1 MSRSKKGSV
10 SIGADKG
17 FLRLYWRYQGQ
28 RYYLPVGLPDT
39 PINRSVAQKKATT
52 IEMDILA
59 ENFDPTL
66 KRYKTGENHSSI
78 TIGVLFEQ
86 FTEYKSGFVD
96 SRTLAKYQ
104 ACLGYVSDF
113 LGERKA
119 TEISEKL
126 AIAFSHWLRDKMTP
140 VTAKDYLSLI
150 KAAYDYGIKEE
161 LVEVNPWVDVVK
173 RFKVPPKQKP
183 KPFTIEEIQNIIQTF
198 RSSPY
203 YSYYTD
209 YVEFLFP

>member
-1 MSRSKKGSV
+1 
-10 SIGADKG
+10 
-17 FLRLYWRYQGQ
+17 
-28 RYYLPVGLPDT
+28 
-39 PINRSVAQKKATT
+39 
-52 IEMDILA
+52 
-59 ENFDPTL
+59 
-66 KRYKTGENHSSI
+66 
-78 TIGVLFEQ
+78 
-86 FTEYKSGFVD
+86 
-96 SRTLAKYQ
+96 
-104 ACLGYVSDF
+104 
-113 LGERKA
+113 A